1 MNAGGASH
9 VRIPAGSVVLS
20 GTLRVPPAPT
30 ALVVA
35 IFGGQND
42 SLAAPDRFPIQFL
55 EYRGFA
61 TLTVNLLTHREE
73 AEESRSGWYHL
84 DVPFLADRTCLV
96 LAWIRR
102 QTDLCRMPLG
112 FLVQGTAVAG
122 ALMSASHHPEVRA
135 VVSVNGRADL
145 AEDALAGLQVPTLFL
160 VDASRLHDVDL
171 NRYAAGQLRA
181 PHRLDIVQDSDDKI
195 PNSGVA
201 RIVGEHAVEWLRT
214 YVSGQAA
221 RLLPAIE
228 DDGYSLHSR
237 TTRSV

>member
-1 MNAGGASH
+1 MTPGGASD

-20 GTLRVPPAPT
+20 GTLRVPPAAT

-61 TLTVNLLTHREE
+61 TLTVNLLTPREE
-73 AEESRSGWYHL
+73 AQESRSGWYHL
-84 DVPFLADRTCLV
+84 DAQFLADRTCLV

-122 ALMSASHHPEVRA
+122 ALMSASHHAEVRA
-135 VVSVNGRADL
+135 LVSVNGRADL
-145 AEDALAGLQVPTLFL
+145 AEGALAGIQVPTLFL
-160 VDASRLHDVDL
+160 VDASKLHDVDL
-171 NRYAAGQLRA
+171 NRYAAGKLRA
-181 PHRLDIVQDSDDKI
+181 PHRLDIVQDTEDKI
-195 PNSGVA
+195 PNSGIA
-201 RIVGEHAVEWLRT
+201 RIAAEHAAEWFRT
-214 YVSGQAA
+214 YVSGQAS
-221 RLLPAIE
+221 RLLPTIE
-228 DDGYSLHSR
+228 DNGYSLQSR
-237 TTRSV
+237 TTSSV